1 MDKYLLIT
9 ILVLVIII
17 IYVCSVN
24 STCGQYVEKFTD
36 HNDRIGIYIINMK
49 YRTDKKKRMEDELKK
64 HNLDGNFIEA
74 IVGYDID
81 IDKMIENKLINNK
94 LDRNLRRGEIGCYLS
109 HIKVWKSFLRSNDKY
124 ALILEDDAVFI
135 DGFKDKLRDLL
146 KEITFPF
153 DMIYLNDNCE
163 HHFGED
169 CLHGIKKSENIFD
182 PGTVGYGLYGYLLSR
197 EGAKKLIEISLPIE
211 IPIDDKTMQMHK
223 EGTLDAY
230 KLIDP
235 YIFVASVT
243 DSDTMKIK

>member
-1 MDKYLLIT
+1 MNKYLLVA
-9 ILVLVIII
+9 ILVVVIMI
-17 IYVCSVN
+17 IYICSVN
-24 STCGQYVEKFTD
+24 VTNDRYVEKFTEQ
-36 HNDRIGIYIINMK
+36 NDKTSIYIINMK

-81 IDKMIENKLINNK
+81 IDKMIENKLIDNK
-94 LDRNLRRGEIGCYLS
+94 LDRELRRGEIGCYLS
-109 HIKVWKSFLRSNDKY
+109 HIKAWKAFLRSDDKY

-135 DGFKDKLRDLL
+135 DGFKDKLKNLL
-146 KEITFPF
+146 KEITFSF

-211 IPIDDKTMQMHK
+211 IPIDDKTMHMHK